1 MRLRDDV
8 SAASNQV
15 ERNRRHV
22 TIVATG
28 SAAHLNR
35 KGHHN
40 GHALDQ
46 ERLPVIVF
54 DGVSFEIEP
63 LDEGDDE
70 PHSKHPR
77 IIDDAV
83 TFRRLQRLL
92 DLSTAIHEPYG
103 LFDRQEW
110 CRLPP

>member
-1 MRLRDDV
+1 MGFL
-8 SAASNQV
+8 
-15 ERNRRHV
+15 
-22 TIVATG
+22 
-28 SAAHLNR
+28 
-35 KGHHN
+35 
-40 GHALDQ
+40 
-46 ERLPVIVF
+46 
-54 DGVSFEIEP
+54 FEIEP

-83 TFRRLQRLL
+83 IFGRLQRLL